1 MTPLEPKGPNAEQ
14 IKFWN
19 AGTAYYFTHKD
30 AIREAHALL
39 TRRLIERAAPAA
51 GERVLDVGCGFGDL
65 TLELARRVGPSGFV
79 VGIDLSSAM
88 LEQAEKLA
96 RAAGMGNIHFEN
108 CDVQTNVFQERG
120 FDLMVSQFGVM
131 FFADPVVA
139 FRNMRSALRPGGRI
153 ALVCWQSRER
163 SRCVSIPLSVV
174 ARFAELPPPPPPGAP
189 GRFGLADSDRIRK
202 ILDSAG
208 FADVVIEDIR
218 EKLLI
223 GGGLGLEDAVKWF
236 LDVEFRATL
245 AQVPKELRL
254 RIDDAMRDALRPYL
268 TDARVLMESA
278 TWLVTARIK
287 RIRDYH
293 RPLSARP

>member
-19 AGTAYYFTHKD
+19 AGSAYYFTHKD
-30 AIREAHALL
+30 SVRAAHAPL

-88 LEQAEKLA
+88 LEQAEKSA
-96 RAAGMGNIHFEN
+96 RAVGIGNIHFEN
-108 CDVQTNVFQERG
+108 CDVQTNVFQERR

-139 FRNMRSALRPGGRI
+139 FRNLRSALRPGARL
-153 ALVCWQSRER
+153 AFMCWQSRER
-163 SRCVSIPLSVV
+163 SQCVSIPLSAV
-174 ARFAELPPPPPPGAP
+174 ARFAELPPPQPPGAP
-189 GRFGLADSDRIRK
+189 GRFGFADSDLVGRV
-202 ILDSAG
+202 LDSAG
-208 FADVVIEDIR
+208 FDAIAIEDTR

-223 GGGLGLEDAVKWF
+223 GGGLGLDDVVKWF

-245 AQVPKELRL
+245 AQVAKELRA
-254 RIDDAMRDALRPYL
+254 RIEDAMRDALRPYL
-268 TDARVLMESA
+268 TENGVLMESA
-278 TWLVTARIK
+278 TWIV
-287 RIRDYH
+287 
-293 RPLSARP
+293 SARTKLSCAQLFIPAP